1 MASIPTFDD
10 IFDAARREILV
21 APTRFNPEIVDTEG
35 SDVNVMISAGAGIG
49 EEVARFVQ
57 ASADE
62 VNLRTAQERGGE
74 VLDRFIYDRYQLVRF
89 ETTPS
94 VVTLTLSRTD
104 TSNSETVQSASV
116 FGTSDGQTFSTIS
129 DVPFGS
135 GSAGPFQVIAEA
147 EATGPLGNVAV
158 NTVTEVISTFVNK
171 TFLVD
176 NLEPAAGGQDDETD
190 NELATRARNFF
201 INARRATQ
209 PALVTGALN
218 TPGVAQATAI
228 EKLNPSNGAPIF
240 RVELIISDRD
250 GQANQALVQ
259 RVRERLLE
267 FRALGTPVQ
276 VIAGNPQFITV
287 TVVNVTFVAGT
298 NTTIVIDQARN
309 AIVQAVNSLAPNDTL
324 EQATLFAALKSTVG
338 VLVAD
343 DSITEPAGDLVP
355 SSGSVI
361 RTETSRVTINGV

>member
-1 MASIPTFDD
+1 MADVPSFDD
-10 IFDAARREILV
+10 IRDAGRREILV

-35 SDVNVMISAGAGIG
+35 SDVNVIVGSAAGIG

-62 VNLRTAQERGGE
+62 VNLRTAQSRGGE
-74 VLDRFIYDRYQLVRF
+74 VLDRFVYDRYQLVRF
-89 ETTPS
+89 EATPS
-94 VVTLTLSRTD
+94 VVTLTVSRTD
-104 TSNSETVQSASV
+104 TSNSETVGTGSV
-116 FGTSDGQTFSTIS
+116 FGTSDGQTFATIS
-129 DVPFGS
+129 DVPFGT
-135 GSAGPFQVIAEA
+135 GSAGPFEVISEA
-147 EATGPLGNVAV
+147 EATGPAGNVAV
-158 NTVTEVISTFVNK
+158 DTITEVVSEFTNKSFVVN
-171 TFLVD
+171 
-176 NLEPAAGGQDDETD
+176 NAEPAAGGQDEETD
-190 NELATRARNFF
+190 DELAARARNFF

-228 EKLNPSNGAPIF
+228 EKLNPSNGAPVF

-259 RVRERLLE
+259 RVQERLRD

-276 VIAGNPQFITV
+276 VIAGNPQFITI
-287 TVVNVTFVAGT
+287 TVVNVTFVAGA

-355 SSGSVI
+355 TSGSVI
-361 RTETSRVTINGV
+361 RTETSRVTINGG